1 MSRKL
6 YSFTNTVKWKLDRQT
21 WNDVKKQSQHLNKQ
35 LAKLDPLTSGSA
47 VKQRKEQQDSHI
59 KHYRKLQAEQR
70 KFSQTQK
77 TVLRRFVQS
86 TSAIRDMDV
95 AEKKVLLTKLKQ
107 AKTTDELL
115 DLEKKLKNRVSD
127 TNRKEK
133 VRTRELAK
141 QAALITKQNNARRM
155 AAASSLKNAGMAAG
169 LTIGSLTALGA
180 QQSLQRATELDAAL
194 KKSGLDAE
202 TFQNIAAASAK
213 FGLSMD
219 SVADQYKDFAD
230 KLGDYQQTQ
239 GGEFKDVAEWLQ
251 ENSKI
256 SEKMLKELQPLEAM
270 SLIAKEA
277 KRRGTDMNKLT
288 FLLESFGNDAILQ
301 FKAMRNLDEIRAQR
315 QRFDLNLTQQ
325 ELDTLVKAR
334 QNITLMGEG
343 FGRLM
348 DEFLVGFGSADI
360 NNVMTNLK
368 ELQPTFRS
376 LGESVRSF
384 VDTTVEHGDTL
395 ITIAK
400 VLGSV
405 WVGSKIFTILKGGA
419 SAVTTLA
426 GAFKG
431 LFKLISRAAS
441 ALGLGSAA
449 SALGLG
455 SATSA
460 LGLGSATSAL
470 GLGSATSASVRGGSA
485 ARAAGGARAA
495 AGMAARANPWLMGGY
510 AVYEGRKGGLLDPE
524 NFFGKNKY
532 TDFLNTNV
540 FDLLGRMSKQISSIQ
555 TQHQKVDVNLH
566 VRSDVDNSG
575 NIIPVVRGEIDRA
588 EDDRMVA
595 FYSNLSPSN

>member
-1 MSRKL
+1 MSRKM
-6 YSFTNTVKWKLDRQT
+6 YSFTNTVRWKLDRQT
-21 WNDVKKQSQHLNKQ
+21 WNDVKKQSQQLNKQ
-35 LAKLDPLTSGSA
+35 LAKLDPINSA
-47 VKQRKEQQDSHI
+47 SAIKQRKEQQDSHI
-59 KHYRKLQAEQR
+59 KHYRKLQLEQK
-70 KFSQTQK
+70 KFEATQK
-77 TVLRRFVQS
+77 KVLKNFVLS
-86 TSAIRDMDV
+86 NAEIRDMDV
-95 AEKKVLLTKLKQ
+95 GEKRVLLNKLKQ
-107 AKTTDELL
+107 AKSVE
-115 DLEKKLKNRVSD
+115 DLRYQEKKLKAEVSD

-133 VRTRELAK
+133 QRTRELAK

-194 KKSGLDAE
+194 KKSGLDAV
-202 TFQNIAAASAK
+202 TFQNIAAASSK

-230 KLGDYQQTQ
+230 KLGDYQLTQ

-251 ENSKI
+251 KNNGI
-256 SEKMLKELQPLEAM
+256 SNAMLMELKPLEAM
-270 SLIAKEA
+270 TLIADEA
-277 KRRGTDMNKLT
+277 KARGTDMNKLT
-288 FLLESFGNDAILQ
+288 FLLESFGNDAIIQ
-301 FKAMRNLDEIRAQR
+301 MKALRNLQEVTAQR

-325 ELDTLVKAR
+325 ELDTLVKAK
-334 QNITLMGEG
+334 QNISLMASG

-348 DEFLVGFGSADI
+348 DQFLVGFGSGDI

-384 VDTTVEHGDTL
+384 VDTTVEHGDQI

-400 VLGSV
+400 TLASI
-405 WVGSKIFTILKGGA
+405 WVGSKIFTVMSGGLT
-419 SAVTTLA
+419 VVNTLTNS
-426 GAFKG
+426 FKG

-441 ALGLGSAA
+441 ALGI
-449 SALGLG
+449 
-455 SATSA
+455 
-460 LGLGSATSAL
+460 
-470 GLGSATSASVRGGSA
+470 GSATSASVKGGAA
-485 ARAAGGARAA
+485 ARA

-555 TQHQKVDVNLH
+555 TQQTQKVDVNLH
-566 VRSDVDNSG
+566 VRSDVDASG
-575 NIIPVVRGEIDRA
+575 NILPIIRTEIDNA
-588 EDDRMVA
+588 EEQRMIG

>member
-1 MSRKL
+1 MF
-6 YSFTNTVKWKLDRQT
+6 SFTNTVKWKLDRQT

-35 LAKLDPLTSGSA
+35 LAKLDPLNSGSA

-95 AEKKVLLTKLKQ
+95 AEKKILLTKLKQ

-155 AAASSLKNAGMAAG
+155 AVASSLKNAGMAAG

-194 KKSGLDAE
+194 KKSGLDAV
-202 TFQNIAAASAK
+202 TFQNIAAASSK

-230 KLGDYQQTQ
+230 KLGDYQLTQ

-251 ENSKI
+251 QNNEI
-256 SEKMLKELQPLEAM
+256 SDKMLQELKPLQVM
-270 SLIAKEA
+270 GLIAKEA
-277 KRRGTDMNKLT
+277 KARGTDMNKLT
-288 FLLESFGNDAILQ
+288 FLMESFGNDAILQ

-315 QRFDLNLTQQ
+315 QLFDLNLTQQ
-325 ELDTLVKAR
+325 ELDTLVKAK
-334 QNITLMGEG
+334 QNISLMGEG
-343 FGRLM
+343 FARLM
-348 DEFLVGFGSADI
+348 DEFLVGFGSGDI

-384 VDTTVEHGDTL
+384 VDTTVEHGDQI
-395 ITIAK
+395 ITISKTLA
-400 VLGSV
+400 SI
-405 WVGSKIFTILKGGA
+405 WVGSKIFTVLSGGLTVV
-419 SAVTTLA
+419 SALTSS
-426 GAFKG
+426 FRG

-441 ALGLGSAA
+441 ALGI
-449 SALGLG
+449 
-455 SATSA
+455 
-460 LGLGSATSAL
+460 
-470 GLGSATSASVRGGSA
+470 GSATSASVKGGAA
-485 ARAAGGARAA
+485 ARA

-555 TQHQKVDVNLH
+555 TQQTQKVDVNLH
-566 VRSDVDNSG
+566 VRSDVDASG
-575 NIIPVVRGEIDRA
+575 NILPIIRTEIDNA
-588 EDDRMVA
+588 EEQRMIG

>member
-1 MSRKL
+1 MF
-6 YSFTNTVKWKLDRQT
+6 SFTNTVKWKLDRQT

-35 LAKLDPLTSGSA
+35 LAKLDPLNSGSA

-230 KLGDYQQTQ
+230 KLGDYQLTQ

-251 ENSKI
+251 QNNEI
-256 SEKMLKELQPLEAM
+256 SDKMLKELRPLQVM
-270 SLIAKEA
+270 GLIAKEA
-277 KRRGTDMNKLT
+277 KARGTDMNKLT
-288 FLLESFGNDAILQ
+288 FLMESFGNDAILQ

-348 DEFLVGFGSADI
+348 DEFLVGFGSGDI

-384 VDTTVEHGDTL
+384 VDTTVEHGDQI

-400 VLGSV
+400 TLASI
-405 WVGSKIFTILKGGA
+405 WVGSKIFTVMSGGLT
-419 SAVTTLA
+419 VVKTLTNS
-426 GAFKG
+426 FKG

-441 ALGLGSAA
+441 ALGI
-449 SALGLG
+449 
-455 SATSA
+455 
-460 LGLGSATSAL
+460 
-470 GLGSATSASVRGGSA
+470 GSATSASVKGGAA
-485 ARAAGGARAA
+485 ARA

-540 FDLLGRMSKQISSIQ
+540 FDLLGHMSKQISSIQ

>member
-1 MSRKL
+1 MSRKMF
-6 YSFTNTVKWKLDRQT
+6 SFTNTVKWKLDRQT

-35 LAKLDPLTSGSA
+35 LAKLDPLNSGSA

-169 LTIGSLTALGA
+169 LTIGSLAALGA
-180 QQSLQRATELDAAL
+180 QQSLQRAGELDAAL
-194 KKSGLDAE
+194 KKSGLDVG

-230 KLGDYQQTQ
+230 KLGDFQLTG
-239 GGEFKDVAEWLQ
+239 GGEFKDVALWLKQNTQISDKMLQ
-251 ENSKI
+251 E
-256 SEKMLKELQPLEAM
+256 LKPLEAM
-270 SLIAKEA
+270 QLIAKEA
-277 KRRGTDMNKLT
+277 KARGTDMNKLT
-288 FLLESFGNDAILQ
+288 FLMESFGNDAILQ

-315 QRFDLNLTQQ
+315 QLFDLNLTQQ
-325 ELDTLVKAR
+325 ELDTLVKAK
-334 QNITLMGEG
+334 QNISLMGEG

-348 DEFLVGFGSADI
+348 DEFLVGFGSGDI

-384 VDTTVEHGDTL
+384 VYTTVEHGDQI
-395 ITIAK
+395 ITISKTLA
-400 VLGSV
+400 SI
-405 WVGSKIFTILKGGA
+405 WVGSKIFTVLSGGLT
-419 SAVTTLA
+419 VVKTLTSS
-426 GAFKG
+426 FRG

-441 ALGLGSAA
+441 ALGI
-449 SALGLG
+449 
-455 SATSA
+455 
-460 LGLGSATSAL
+460 
-470 GLGSATSASVRGGSA
+470 GSATSASVKGGAA
-485 ARAAGGARAA
+485 ARA

-555 TQHQKVDVNLH
+555 TQQTQKVDVNLH
-566 VRSDVDNSG
+566 VRSDVDASG
-575 NIIPVVRGEIDRA
+575 NILPIIRTEIDNA
-588 EDDRMVA
+588 EEQRMIG

>member
-1 MSRKL
+1 MSRKMF
-6 YSFTNTVKWKLDRQT
+6 SFTNTVKWKLDRQT

-35 LAKLDPLTSGSA
+35 LAKLDPLNSGSA

-219 SVADQYKDFAD
+219 SVADGYKDMAD
-230 KLGDYQQTQ
+230 KLGEFQLTG

-251 ENSKI
+251 QNSKI
-256 SEKMLKELQPLEAM
+256 SEKVLKELTPLETM
-270 SLIAKEA
+270 TLIAKEA
-277 KRRGTDMNKLT
+277 KARGTDMNKLT
-288 FLLESFGNDAILQ
+288 FLTESFANDLIIQ

-315 QRFDLNLTQQ
+315 QLFDLNLTQQ
-325 ELDTLVKAR
+325 ELDTLVKAK
-334 QNITLMGEG
+334 QNISLMGEG

-348 DEFLVGFGSADI
+348 DEFLVGFGSGDI

-368 ELQPTFRS
+368 QLQPTFRN

-384 VDTTVEHGDTL
+384 VDTTVEHGDQI

-400 VLGSV
+400 TLASI
-405 WVGSKIFTILKGGA
+405 WVGSKIFTVLSGGLT
-419 SAVTTLA
+419 VVKTLTNS
-426 GAFKG
+426 FKG

-441 ALGLGSAA
+441 ALGI
-449 SALGLG
+449 
-455 SATSA
+455 
-460 LGLGSATSAL
+460 
-470 GLGSATSASVRGGSA
+470 GSATSASVRGGAA

-532 TDFLNTNV
+532 TEFLNQDV
-540 FDLLGRMSKQISSIQ
+540 FSLLGKMGRQISSIQ
-555 TQHQKVDVNLH
+555 TQNTQPQKVDVNLH
-566 VRSDVDNSG
+566 VRSDVDASG
-575 NIIPVVRGEIDRA
+575 NILPIIRTEIDQA
-588 EDDRMVA
+588 ENDRMVT

>member
-1 MSRKL
+1 MF
-6 YSFTNTVKWKLDRQT
+6 SFTNTVRWKLDRQT
-21 WNDVKKQSQHLNKQ
+21 WNDVKKQSQQLNKQ

-59 KHYRKLQAEQR
+59 KHYRKLQLEQK
-70 KFSQTQK
+70 KFEATQK
-77 TVLRRFVQS
+77 KVLKNFVLS
-86 TSAIRDMDV
+86 NAEIRDMDV
-95 AEKKVLLTKLKQ
+95 GEKKLLLSRLKQ
-107 AKTTDELL
+107 AKTVEELRYQQ
-115 DLEKKLKNRVSD
+115 KKLKTEISD
-127 TNRKEK
+127 TNRKER
-133 VRTRELAK
+133 VRTRELTK

-230 KLGDYQQTQ
+230 KLGDFQLTQ

-251 ENSKI
+251 QNNEI
-256 SEKMLKELQPLEAM
+256 SDKVLQELKPLEAM
-270 SLIAKEA
+270 QLIAKEA
-277 KRRGTDMNKLT
+277 KARGTDMNKLT
-288 FLLESFGNDAILQ
+288 FLMENFGNDAILQ

-315 QRFDLNLTQQ
+315 QLFDLNLTQQ
-325 ELDTLVKAR
+325 ELDTLVKAK
-334 QNITLMGEG
+334 QNISLMGEG

-348 DEFLVGFGSADI
+348 DEFLVGFGSGDI

-368 ELQPTFRS
+368 ELQPTFRN

-384 VDTTVEHGDTL
+384 VDTTVEHGDQI

-400 VLGSV
+400 TLASI
-405 WVGSKIFTILKGGA
+405 WVGLKIFTVLSGGLT
-419 SAVTTLA
+419 VVKTLTNS
-426 GAFKG
+426 FKG
-431 LFKLISRAAS
+431 LFKLISRAA
-441 ALGLGSAA
+441 
-449 SALGLG
+449 
-455 SATSA
+455 
-460 LGLGSATSAL
+460 SAL

>member
-1 MSRKL
+1 MF
-6 YSFTNTVKWKLDRQT
+6 SFTNTVKWKLDRQT

-35 LAKLDPLTSGSA
+35 LAKLDPLNSGSA

-194 KKSGLDAE
+194 KKSGLDAV
-202 TFQNIAAASAK
+202 TFQNIAAASSK

-230 KLGDYQQTQ
+230 KLGDYQLTQ

-251 ENSKI
+251 QNNEI
-256 SEKMLKELQPLEAM
+256 SDKMLQELKPLQVM
-270 SLIAKEA
+270 GLIAKEA
-277 KRRGTDMNKLT
+277 KARGTDMNKLT
-288 FLLESFGNDAILQ
+288 FLMESFGNDAILQ
-301 FKAMRNLDEIRAQR
+301 FKAMHNLDEIRAQR

-348 DEFLVGFGSADI
+348 DEFLVGFGSGDI

-384 VDTTVEHGDTL
+384 VDTTVEHGDQI

-400 VLGSV
+400 TLASI
-405 WVGSKIFTILKGGA
+405 WVGSKIFTVMSGGLT
-419 SAVTTLA
+419 VVKTLTNS
-426 GAFKG
+426 FKG

-441 ALGLGSAA
+441 ALGI
-449 SALGLG
+449 
-455 SATSA
+455 
-460 LGLGSATSAL
+460 
-470 GLGSATSASVRGGSA
+470 GSATSASVKGGAA
-485 ARAAGGARAA
+485 ARATGGARA

-540 FDLLGRMSKQISSIQ
+540 FDLLGHMSKQISSIQ

-588 EDDRMVA
+588 EDDRIVA